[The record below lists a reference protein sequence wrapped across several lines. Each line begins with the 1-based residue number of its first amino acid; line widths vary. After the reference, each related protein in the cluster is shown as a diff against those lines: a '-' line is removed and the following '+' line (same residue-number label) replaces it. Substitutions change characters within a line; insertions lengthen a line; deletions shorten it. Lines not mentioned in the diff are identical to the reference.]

1 MDDMKDK
8 ILLMDLDAYNQLL
21 KEKAGALKNLADAL
35 KDFHSQP
42 EKASPDESENCPEN
56 QSEKKLS
63 TGKNLL
69 KSKKQESSI
78 LLSKKV
84 KIELDDTRNK

>member
-21 KEKAGALKNLADAL
+21 KEKAGALENLADAL

-42 EKASPDESENCPEN
+42 EKASPVESKSSPENRSENI
-56 QSEKKLS
+56 KS

-69 KSKKQESSI
+69 KSKK
-78 LLSKKV
+78 
-84 KIELDDTRNK
+84 